1 MPTAPHVHTPF
12 VRLLLASCAA
22 LALVACGKK
31 DAAPAGSATATSASA
46 DAKGDAD
53 LADVQSYELTMDKVD
68 KYFAV
73 QRKLAD
79 KLKAMSPAER
89 KAAMARKDDDND
101 DESDKN
107 DDIDGMAR
115 RIDSQPQLGA
125 AIREAGLSSR
135 EFAVMTLALMQSG
148 MAAGVMKMRPKD
160 DPDSLARAMKANP
173 ANVRFYREHEAELT
187 RRTNE
192 MKAEMKAMDATS
204 EE

>member
-1 MPTAPHVHTPF
+1 MTA
-12 VRLLLASCAA
+12 ASRAA
-22 LALVACGKK
+22 LLSVVPLLVVAACGKK
-31 DAAPAGSATATSASA
+31 DAAPASSAAATTASASA
-46 DAKGDAD
+46 GAKGDAD

-73 QRKLAD
+73 QRNLAN
-79 KLKAMSPAER
+79 KVKAMSPAER
-89 KAAMARKDDDND
+89 KAAMAHKDDDND
-101 DESDKN
+101 EDSGKS

-115 RIDSQPQLGA
+115 KIDSQPQLAA

-148 MAAGVMKMRPKD
+148 MAASVMKMRPKD

-192 MKAEMKAMDATS
+192 MKAEMKAVAATS
-204 EE
+204 DE

>member
-1 MPTAPHVHTPF
+1 MTTAS
-12 VRLLLASCAA
+12 RAA
-22 LALVACGKK
+22 LLSVVPLLVLAACGKK
-31 DAAPAGSATATSASA
+31 DAAPASNATATNASASA
-46 DAKGDAD
+46 GAKGDAD

-73 QRKLAD
+73 QRNLAN
-79 KLKAMSPAER
+79 KVKAMSPAER
-89 KAAMARKDDDND
+89 KAAMAHKDDDND
-101 DESDKN
+101 EDSGKS

-115 RIDSQPQLGA
+115 KIDSQPQLAA

-148 MAAGVMKMRPKD
+148 MAASVMKMRPKD

-192 MKAEMKAMDATS
+192 MKAEMKAVDATS
-204 EE
+204 DE

>member
-1 MPTAPHVHTPF
+1 MSAAK
-12 VRLLLASCAA
+12 RAA
-22 LALVACGKK
+22 LLSVVPLLVLTACGKK
-31 DAAPAGSATATSASA
+31 DAASAGSATATTSSASA
-46 DAKGDAD
+46 DSKGDAD

-73 QRKLAD
+73 QRNLAN

-89 KAAMARKDDDND
+89 KAAMAHNDDND
-101 DESDKN
+101 DESDKS
-107 DDIDGMAR
+107 DDIAGMAR
-115 RIDSQPQLGA
+115 KIDRQPQLAA

-192 MKAEMKAMDATS
+192 MKAEMKTADAAS

>member
-1 MPTAPHVHTPF
+1 MSAAK
-12 VRLLLASCAA
+12 RAA
-22 LALVACGKK
+22 LLSVVPLFVLTACGKK
-31 DAAPAGSATATSASA
+31 DAAPAGSATATTSSASA
-46 DAKGDAD
+46 DSKGDAD

-73 QRKLAD
+73 QRNLAN

-89 KAAMARKDDDND
+89 KAAMAHNDDND
-101 DESDKN
+101 EESDKS
-107 DDIDGMAR
+107 DDIAGMAR
-115 RIDSQPQLGA
+115 KIDRQPQLAA

-192 MKAEMKAMDATS
+192 MKAEMKTADAAS